1 MSRPKFAC
9 SAKLMVRP
17 FFALSK
23 QNGVELRMQGI
34 SPVIELTGAPPAIFD
49 PTRMING
56 GRARSTSTI
65 SVVGSKVHVTSATT
79 EISATKI
86 SSFNRLE
93 GFAQL
98 TLEIKRDGERIAA
111 LPNIPF
117 GIRATPAGEISL
129 TSEQQET
136 PWRFLVQ
143 VNFPKKEM
151 SLSFELNYANLS
163 VDEAL
168 EGVRFNQE
176 LSRGGEFIVSGRN
189 PITGAYLPIASG
201 DLPSGAFDEEDAR
214 FVEMLEQLAF
224 IQSKTRVRFS
234 VPDHSISFQEWS
246 SIAAVCQIL
255 KTGRAAYEPTPW
267 ITLLSKDQASDLL
280 RSFDVSE
287 RLLTT
292 IQFSDQQ
299 VVIFGTR
306 FSLGPV
312 IFFTDKTRI
321 LREDIE
327 LLKRNIE
334 TSTPDDKIEIRF
346 TPDEGS
352 PIDARYFDWLS
363 FDELAALK
371 ELLKPREPAVVS
383 NESALS
389 VQVRGL
395 IELAK
400 DEVFED
406 GIESEFVKGL
416 SAFVEAHRERG
427 LSVVMNT
434 IERGE
439 INAEITTEVLLWL
452 GRLTDPSSHEERLKL
467 LERFLQNA
475 SARLR
480 DAASTALALM
490 DDPKALPA
498 LKVAIECENV
508 SDLRKDMQQ
517 VLAQLESVH

>member
-1 MSRPKFAC
+1 
-9 SAKLMVRP
+9 
-17 FFALSK
+17 
-23 QNGVELRMQGI
+23 MQGI
-34 SPVIELTGAPPAIFD
+34 SPVIELTGPPPAIFD

-65 SVVGSKVHVTSATT
+65 PVVSSKIQVTRATTETSATQ
-79 EISATKI
+79 IGP
-86 SSFNRLE
+86 FNRLE
-93 GFAQL
+93 RFAQL
-98 TLEIKRDGERIAA
+98 TLEIKREGQRVAA

-117 GIRATPAGEISL
+117 GIRSTPAGEFSL
-129 TSEQQET
+129 SSEQQET

-143 VNFPKKEM
+143 VNSLKKEM

-176 LSRGGEFIVSGRN
+176 LSHGGELVVSGRH

-201 DLPSGAFDEEDAR
+201 ALPSGAFDEQDAR
-214 FVEMLEQLAF
+214 FVEMLNQLAF

-234 VPDHSISFQEWS
+234 VPDRSISFDEWS

-255 KTGRAAYEPTPW
+255 KTGRAAYEPKPW

-280 RSFDVSE
+280 KSFDVSE
-287 RLLTT
+287 RLLTI

-312 IFFTDKTRI
+312 IFFSDKTRI
-321 LREDIE
+321 LREDLE
-327 LLKRNIE
+327 SLKRNIE
-334 TSTPDDKIEIRF
+334 TSSPDDKIEIRF
-346 TPDEGS
+346 TPDEGT

-371 ELLKPREPAVVS
+371 ELLKPRKPAVLS

-416 SAFVEAHRERG
+416 SALVKTHRERG
-427 LSVVMNT
+427 LSVLMNT
-434 IERGE
+434 IEKE
-439 INAEITTEVLLWL
+439 ETNAEITTEVLLWL
-452 GRLTDPSSHEERLKL
+452 GRLTDPSSHDERLKL

-475 SARLR
+475 SARVR
-480 DAASTALALM
+480 DAASTALASM

-508 SDLRKDMQQ
+508 SDLRKDMQR
-517 VLAQLESVH
+517 VLVQLESVH

>member
-1 MSRPKFAC
+1 
-9 SAKLMVRP
+9 
-17 FFALSK
+17 
-23 QNGVELRMQGI
+23 MQGI
-34 SPVIELTGAPPAIFD
+34 SPVIELTGPPPAIFD

-65 SVVGSKVHVTSATT
+65 SVVSSKVQVTRATT
-79 EISATKI
+79 ETSASKISA
-86 SSFNRLE
+86 FNHVER
-93 GFAQL
+93 FAQF
-98 TLEIKRDGERIAA
+98 TLEIKREGQRVAA

-117 GIRATPAGEISL
+117 GIRSTSAGEFSL

-143 VNFPKKEM
+143 VSSLKKEM

-168 EGVRFNQE
+168 KGVRFSQE
-176 LSRGGEFIVSGRN
+176 LSHGGEFVVSGRH

-201 DLPSGAFDEEDAR
+201 DLPSGTFDEQDAR
-214 FVEMLEQLAF
+214 FVEMLEHLAF

-234 VPDHSISFQEWS
+234 VPDHSISFEEWS
-246 SIAAVCQIL
+246 SIAAVSQIL
-255 KTGRAAYEPTPW
+255 KTGRAAYEPKPW
-267 ITLLSKDQASDLL
+267 ITLLSKDQASDILK
-280 RSFDVSE
+280 SFDVSE

-299 VVIFGTR
+299 VVILGTR

-312 IFFTDKTRI
+312 ILFSDKTRI
-321 LREDIE
+321 LRKDIE

-334 TSTPDDKIEIRF
+334 TSSPDDKIQIRF

-352 PIDARYFDWLS
+352 PIDARYFDWVS

-371 ELLKPREPAVVS
+371 ELLKRREPAIVS

-389 VQVRGL
+389 AQVRGL

-406 GIESEFVKGL
+406 GIESGFVKGL
-416 SAFVEAHRERG
+416 SALVEAHRERG
-427 LSVVMNT
+427 LSMIMNT

-439 INAEITTEVLLWL
+439 TNAEITTEVLLWL
-452 GRLTDPSSHEERLKL
+452 GRLTDPSTHEERLKV
-467 LERFLQNA
+467 LEQFLQNS
-475 SARLR
+475 SARVR
-480 DAASTALALM
+480 DAASTALASM

-498 LKVAIECENV
+498 LKVAIERESV